1 MYRFKWPVK
10 FSSPVKKIGRIL
22 KTAGNARPFGMIA
35 RMSKRTLAFTAI
47 IVMLLAVNGVF
58 WFFRMTHQD
67 ANPGTENTPKL
78 KEWQINLN
86 ETRMDEKELKKEYTL
101 PGSQNKSEVDD
112 KKMKENI
119 GAVDREPQKMSS
131 GNQAGFEK
139 KEQPVSQSP
148 GNTSGDNSP
157 GVETAAAITQPTL
170 TTMAMPA
177 VGKVIAD
184 YAVDKLIYSK
194 TLEQWNSHHGI
205 DIAAEEGTPVKSA
218 MDGTVVEVRSGDPR
232 LGVVIVIDHGGD
244 IRTLYGNLS
253 SDKLVQKGKYV
264 KKGQIIG
271 AVGKTAP
278 YEIEDP
284 PHLHFEVLKGKENID
299 PQQYLPKLN

>member
-1 MYRFKWPVK
+1 MYRFKWPMK
-10 FSSPVKKIGRIL
+10 FSLSIGKFGKLL
-22 KTAGNARPFGMIA
+22 KTVGNIKLIRMIGK
-35 RMSKRTLAFTAI
+35 MSKRTLAFAAVLI
-47 IVMLLAVNGVF
+47 MLLGVNSAF
-58 WFFRMTHQD
+58 WLFRAMHQD
-67 ANPGTENTPKL
+67 INPGQEQTPKL
-78 KEWQINLN
+78 GEWQVNLN
-86 ETRMDEKELKKEYTL
+86 ENRLDEEQLKKEYSIPVPQKKPESAKKNL
-101 PGSQNKSEVDD
+101 GQNGEISDGQSQNNTVKSQANTAVKDEDFSQKPSKTVDD
-112 KKMKENI
+112 TLEIK
-119 GAVDREPQKMSS
+119 
-131 GNQAGFEK
+131 
-139 KEQPVSQSP
+139 
-148 GNTSGDNSP
+148 
-157 GVETAAAITQPTL
+157 TAAAITQPSL

-205 DIAAEEGTPVKSA
+205 DIAAEEGTPVKA
-218 MDGTVVEVRSGDPR
+218 VMDGTVVEVRSNDPR
-232 LGVVIVIDHGGD
+232 LGVVVVIDHGGD
-244 IRTLYGNLS
+244 VRTLYGNLS

-284 PHLHFEVLKGKENID
+284 PHLHFEVFKGKENID